1 MLARN
6 PTPGGEMAFFGWS
19 TGNYWDSVDWSWSDM
34 AAQSTKAYG
43 EPVGI
48 ATQAGDDCM
57 DAKVRPCQLLG
68 GLLDDARIDEVRR

>member
-48 ATQAGDDCM
+48 ATQAGD
-57 DAKVRPCQLLG
+57 V
-68 GLLDDARIDEVRR
+68 